1 MGKRAT
7 TAILSS
13 LKELKVRAGK
23 LKQVE
28 CRQQVSVDIAAF
40 NDLDKFLRAIREV
53 GFHLK
58 DLRANKMATFLRA
71 YRQAAVHDQWLRR
84 FGVDLVK
91 AYHAYTTQHYID
103 TEFHKGGRVGQHGKS
118 LYGTSLSLYGTN
130 T

>member
-28 CRQQVSVDIAAF
+28 CLQQVSVDITAF
-40 NDLDKFLRAIREV
+40 NDLEKFLRAIRDV

-58 DLRANKMATFLRA
+58 ELRATKKGAFLRT

-84 FGVDLVK
+84 FGVDLAK
-91 AYHAYTTQHYID
+91 AYHAHTVQQSL
-103 TEFHKGGRVGQHGKS
+103 EQRGGNFSFDDVI
-118 LYGTSLSLYGTN
+118 LLSN
-130 T
+130 QMDKQPFVQ